1 MKLEV
6 LAMLED
12 NYPTARKGF
21 IRILVK
27 ALELHA
33 KKNNDYNGKKV
44 LFPASVES
52 LYHDIRRKFGRLY
65 NIMDSGGEVMVDEKL
80 EDTVLDLGN
89 YSFLMAEMM
98 EEMPHSVH
106 MGDEKV

>member
-6 LAMLED
+6 LSMLED

-21 IRILVK
+21 IRVLVK
-27 ALELHA
+27 ALEIHA

-44 LFPASVES
+44 LFPATVES

-65 NIMDSGGEVMVDEKL
+65 NIFAEGSEVMVDEKL

-89 YSFLMAEMM
+89 YAFLMAELM
-98 EEMPHSVH
+98 EEMPKEVH
-106 MGDEKV
+106 MGEEKV